1 MFSLKQNGFCLKP
14 LNTTFTRNVAKITS
28 IHAITSM
35 KTTAPSI
42 NHSVEIK
49 NQRKLLLERP
59 GLFAI
64 KRGMITWFRES
75 GEAIPA
81 TVLEIDSC
89 EVINSKNSEDYGYD
103 SILVGSIDKLK
114 NNKYETSIKMF
125 EDAGISPKYKIGE
138 FRVLKS
144 DNLIEK
150 GTELT
155 ADYFEVGQ
163 KVDIKGI
170 TKGKGF
176 AGVMKRWGFS
186 GGRATHG
193 VSKAHRTPGAMGGN
207 QNPGRVLPGKKMPG
221 RMGCNN
227 KTEFNLE
234 VLFTDKEAG
243 VLIVKGNVPGPKRGI
258 VRVRD
263 AIKIYGDRLA
273 RLNKVEN

>member
-1 MFSLKQNGFCLKP
+1 MFSLKQSKGFLQP
-14 LNTTFTRNVAKITS
+14 LIFTRNAAKITS

-35 KTTAPSI
+35 KTTPPSI
-42 NHSVEIK
+42 NHSVEVK

-89 EVINSKNSEDYGYD
+89 EVIDFKTSDECGYD
-103 SILVGSIDKLK
+103 SVLVGAIDRLK
-114 NNKYETSIKMF
+114 NNKNEGKLKLF
-125 EDAGISPKYKIGE
+125 EDAEVSPKYKIGE
-138 FRVLKS
+138 FRVQDAKDLMS
-144 DNLIEK
+144 K

-155 ADYFEVGQ
+155 ADYFAVGQ
-163 KVDIKGI
+163 MVDIKGI

-221 RMGCNN
+221 RMGVYN

-243 VLIVKGNVPGPKRGI
+243 VLIVKGNVPGPKKGI
-258 VRVRD
+258 VRVSD

-273 RLNKVEN
+273 RLNKVE